1 MATYRKV
8 SVIVCLLLMVFQ
20 IKAGDSHHE
29 VYDQVVGR
37 DDIVQ
42 FLKDRPQTCPLISNV
57 ESHRKVLL
65 RLEKSL
71 KSFKCKEAEDSFQ
84 LVKEVRSLKSSG
96 LMNRPGAQGLASIL
110 EGYSDVMDSISQITK
125 NKECSSGL
133 EDKSFLQSLA
143 DTILNISKWGVLS
156 DNPVQIF
163 GGGILIASTL
173 KVIDSVFFHKDYHW
187 ELHSDRAIFNKLNC
201 VFYDIRFNLHDL
213 GVFRSSN
220 KKTRLKEERLK
231 IEIQELEQ
239 KKSHLKETMR
249 AGEEKAEDER
259 TFYVHAKALVG
270 ELGDVKEGTAER
282 AFFIRKLLFLS
293 LRTESILK
301 VYPNVTWQDAMDSK
315 LLEKTRRDL
324 ERFSI
329 KSYESNASMINR
341 PEAYYSNLLFTINS
355 IYSFFYNYV
364 IFYEQ
369 RLAAIRTNGQ
379 KPEST
384 HINESLAKA
393 QKNIEEI
400 SEAIRVKKS
409 LYSLL
414 ANRNSKDQYHLNDS
428 GMIEVV
434 GLYQYYDEMGKIVY
448 GKLGKSFLK
457 FLKRRVRSSMKSF
470 KIKHKTFIKRE
481 YLNYRS
487 SLGVFD
493 LDRACTMA
501 RSLVKTWSESSAWG
515 QYLFDF
521 VMTNLDFYQ
530 RRGRK
535 FKTDSYSALYAKV
548 LIAKHQQKVL
558 SIPDNDVSSSL
569 ETWEG
574 RPFKTGGGGRFV
586 GELMLWVY
594 ESSEKVEKLEDFIQ
608 EDCQEIG
615 HFKK

>member
-20 IKAGDSHHE
+20 IKAGGSHHE

-37 DDIVQ
+37 DDIAQ

-57 ESHRKVLL
+57 ESHGKVLL
-65 RLEKSL
+65 RLERSL

-84 LVKEVRSLKSSG
+84 IVKEVRSLESSG
-96 LMNRPGAQGLASIL
+96 LMHGPGTGALNLVL
-110 EGYSDVMDSISQITK
+110 EGYSDVLNSISDITK
-125 NKECSSGL
+125 NKECLSGL

-143 DTILNISKWGVLS
+143 DIILSVSRWGVFS
-156 DNPVQIF
+156 DNPVQIV
-163 GGGILIASTL
+163 GGGILLSSAL
-173 KVIDSVFFHKDYHW
+173 QVIDSVFFHKAYNW
-187 ELHSDRAIFNKLNC
+187 ELHSERALFNKINC
-201 VFYDIRFNLHDL
+201 VFYDIQFNLHNL

-220 KKTRLKEERLK
+220 EKTRLKEERLK

-239 KKSHLKETMR
+239 RESHLKETMR
-249 AGEEKAEDER
+249 VEEEKAEDER

-270 ELGDVKEGTAER
+270 ELGDIKEGTAER

-301 VYPNVTWQDAMDSK
+301 VYPNVTWHGSMDSK
-315 LLEKTRRDL
+315 LLERTRRDL

-329 KSYESNASMINR
+329 EKYQSNASMINR
-341 PEAYYSNLLFTINS
+341 PEYYYSNLLFTINS
-355 IYSFFYNYV
+355 IYSFFYNHV

-369 RLAAIRTNGQ
+369 RPAAIGTNWQ
-379 KPEST
+379 KTESKQ
-384 HINESLAKA
+384 INRSLAKA
-393 QKNIEEI
+393 QKDIEGI

-409 LYSLL
+409 LYSSL
-414 ANRNSKDQYHLNDS
+414 ANRNSKDQYHLDDP

-448 GKLGKSFLK
+448 GRLGKGFLS
-457 FLKRRVRSSMKSF
+457 FLKRRARSSIKNF
-470 KIKHKTFIKRE
+470 KIKHKIFIKRE
-481 YLNYRS
+481 YLNHHS

-521 VMTNLDFYQ
+521 IMTNLDFYQ
-530 RRGRK
+530 SRGRK
-535 FKTDSYSALYAKV
+535 FETDSYSALYAKA

-558 SIPDNDVSSSL
+558 GVPDNNDVTSSV
-569 ETWEG
+569 EIWEG
-574 RPFKTGGGGRFV
+574 RPFKTGGGGRSV

-594 ESSEKVEKLEDFIQ
+594 ESSERVERLEDFIQ
-608 EDCQEIG
+608 EDCQEIS
-615 HFKK
+615 HF